1 MNMPVFGREGLF
13 LPNFLEAT
21 MRLTFAT
28 RFVLARE
35 IHKLLASSRRG
46 PEISRLYNRSLIG
59 EVIHDLGGL
68 AGEW

>member
-1 MNMPVFGREGLF
+1 
-13 LPNFLEAT
+13 

-46 PEISRLYNRSLIG
+46 PEISRLYSRSLIG